1 MLNKQV
7 NVNLKISD
15 YSNRVLGVVKEK
27 YGYKDKSQALD
38 RLMDMYGDEFVEK
51 ELRDDFVAEV
61 IASVEKT
68 KKQNKKP
75 MSKTELNRFFE
86 NIKKNK

>member
-1 MLNKQV
+1 MLNKSV

-27 YGYKDKSQALD
+27 YGYKDKSQALNK
-38 RLMDMYGDEFVEK
+38 LLDMYGDEFVEK

-68 KKQNKKP
+68 KKQNQKP
-75 MSKTELNRFFE
+75 MSKAELNKFFE
-86 NIKKNK
+86 SCKK

>member
-27 YGYKDKSQALD
+27 YGFKDKSQALD
-38 RLMDMYGDEFVEK
+38 RIMDMYGDEFVEK

-61 IASVEKT
+61 IAGVEKT
-68 KKQNKKP
+68 KNKTNP
-75 MSKTELNRFFE
+75 CLKTN
-86 NIKKNK
+86 